1 MNFNPLVLMPV
12 YLPILLGYIARKTG
26 TFPEEY
32 APVIR
37 QFCLKITIPLLV
49 FTQMATLDTH
59 LLTQILPLALALPF
73 WMLLLWGAGMLLT
86 ALPRFSSR
94 RVETVLVIVLGNI
107 AYIGWAVCDI
117 ALGEPGLV
125 RSIMFAVLLWPVTI
139 FLALLTQLVVSSSE
153 DRQKAAF
160 RTIKTGLPLL
170 AAFGLGLG
178 LSLTDIA
185 LPDFL
190 MDTLSVFGHMT
201 TPIILFGAG
210 LSVSFKLKDV
220 RMIPVLIIR
229 LILGL
234 GAALLTVTL
243 FRSLDEMSRTVI
255 LMVSLMPVGV
265 NALIVGEMLELDEGW
280 IAGAITLSTLAAL
293 ITIPLQISSR
303 LIMP

>member
-1 MNFNPLVLMPV
+1 
-12 YLPILLGYIARKTG
+12 
-26 TFPEEY
+26 
-32 APVIR
+32 
-37 QFCLKITIPLLV
+37 
-49 FTQMATLDTH
+49 
-59 LLTQILPLALALPF
+59 
-73 WMLLLWGAGMLLT
+73 
-86 ALPRFSSR
+86 
-94 RVETVLVIVLGNI
+94 
-107 AYIGWAVCDI
+107 
-117 ALGEPGLV
+117 
-125 RSIMFAVLLWPVTI
+125 
-139 FLALLTQLVVSSSE
+139 
-153 DRQKAAF
+153 
-160 RTIKTGLPLL
+160 
-170 AAFGLGLG
+170 
-178 LSLTDIA
+178 
-185 LPDFL
+185 